1 MTTRL
6 VVGISGSTGAIYGVR
21 LLEVLRDLPDIESH
35 LVMSSAARTTIE
47 YELQRDPAEVSA
59 IADVVYDERNVGAA
73 IASGSFITDGM
84 IVAPCSMRSLS
95 AIANSLNDNLLTR
108 AADVCLKERRRLV
121 LIARETP
128 LHAGHLRRMLEC
140 TNAGAVILPPSPAF
154 YHRPRTILDI
164 VDQTL
169 GKALDLF
176 GIDAGL
182 FKRWEGLERS

>member
-1 MTTRL
+1 MTKRIII
-6 VVGISGSTGAIYGVR
+6 GISGSTGAIYGSR
-21 LLEVLRDLPDIESH
+21 LLEVLQSVADVETH

-47 YELQRDPAEVSA
+47 YELGRDPAEISSLA
-59 IADVVYDERNVGAA
+59 NVVYDDRNVGAA
-73 IASGSFITDGM
+73 IASGSFVTQGM

-95 AIANSLNDNLLTR
+95 AIANSLDDNLLTR

-128 LHAGHLRRMLEC
+128 LHAGHLRLMLEC

-154 YHRPRTILDI
+154 YHRPQTILDI

-169 GKALDLF
+169 GKTLDLF

-182 FKRWEGLERS
+182 FRRWEGLEKP

>member
-1 MTTRL
+1 MARRV
-6 VVGISGSTGAIYGVR
+6 VVGISGSTGAVYGAR
-21 LLEVLRDLPDIESH
+21 LLEVLHGIPDIETH

-47 YELQRDPAEVSA
+47 YEMERDSSEIVAL
-59 IADVVYDERNVGAA
+59 ADIVYDDRNVGAA
-73 IASGSFITDGM
+73 IASGSFVTEGM

-128 LHAGHLRRMLEC
+128 LHAGHLRLMLDC
-140 TNAGAVILPPSPAF
+140 TTAGAVILPPAPAF
-154 YHRPRTILDI
+154 YHRPKTILDI

-182 FKRWEGLERS
+182 FERWQGLDKA

>member
-1 MTTRL
+1 MTKRII
-6 VVGISGSTGAIYGVR
+6 VGISGSTGAIYGVR
-21 LLEVLRDLPDIESH
+21 LLEVLRQLSDIETH

-47 YELQRDPAEVSA
+47 YELERDSAEVSA
-59 IADVVYDERNVGAA
+59 MADVSYDERNVGAA
-73 IASGSFITDGM
+73 IASGSFVTDGM

-128 LHAGHLRRMLEC
+128 LHAGHLRLMLEC
-140 TNAGAVILPPSPAF
+140 TSAGAVILPPSPAF
-154 YHRPRTILDI
+154 YHRPQTILDI

-182 FKRWEGLERS
+182 FKRWEGLDKT